1 MLALDRAKD
10 NRLVVAIAL
19 MMAGILWLDLQTR
32 LGLAEWILYLMPVG
46 LCLRQRSAALP
57 VYVTLVSSMLTVVG
71 FLASPPGVA
80 QDVAAINRAIGIVA
94 MAVICYLVRY
104 MILARE
110 RERLDSWVQQGRA
123 AVGQAVLGQQS
134 VADVARRASTAIAE
148 YIGAAVAVLYRVDG
162 DRLLLEGGYALD
174 AGIELPRSL
183 QRGQG
188 LAGQVA
194 AGGEPRV
201 VHELADSHVRISSAL
216 GSSPPRHLVLLPAM
230 ADMQVCGVIELGLVT
245 LPEADAEL
253 LALCRALA
261 EPLGT
266 ALQAALYRQRQA
278 DLLEETQRQAEELQA
293 QQEELR
299 VSNEELEE
307 QSRALRESQSR
318 LEDQQAELETTN
330 VRLEEQTERL
340 ERQKQDLLIAQRAMR
355 LNAQKLEQASRY
367 KSEFL
372 ANMSHELRTPLNS
385 SLILAKLLSDNR
397 DGNLSS
403 DQVRYAQSILAANN
417 DLLTLINDILDLAKI
432 ESGHA
437 DTQIEAVAL
446 EAVVGRLRDTFGPIA
461 ADRGLGFSID
471 VEPAAPDTLVTDPQ
485 RLTQI
490 LRNLLSNAFKFT
502 EAGEVRLQVRA
513 QPGQRLAFAVRDTGV
528 GIPAEQQGIIFEP
541 FRQADGSTSRKYGGT
556 GLGLS
561 ISRELARLLGGDIQV
576 QSQPGQGS
584 TFTLDIPVILEPASS
599 GEERPAEP
607 APVPTALPA
616 GAAVVAMPTPASPGA
631 SPAASPAP
639 AATQA
644 GDMPAPLAAPPAT
657 PAAATAR
664 TGAASPIEDDRHRAR
679 PGRLILAVEDDPH
692 FARVLYDL
700 VHEMDFDCA
709 LSASGREALELA
721 RNLQPAGVL
730 LDVGLPDES
739 GLSVLERLKR
749 DPATRHI
756 PVHMLSLH
764 DRAQTAL
771 ELGAVGYMMKPL
783 AREQIAEAVHK
794 LQAKLQQR
802 LRRILVVED
811 DPSLRDNIGL
821 LLKTDQVEIDAVG
834 TVADALDHLARQTY
848 DCMVM
853 DLALPDASG
862 YELLE
867 RLAEGGQ
874 YAFPPVIVY
883 TGRVLSADEEQRLR
897 RYSRSI
903 IIKGARSPERL
914 LDEVTLFLHSVE
926 SALPPDQQ
934 RLLREARQRDSV
946 LDGRTILLAE
956 DDVRNIFALSSVLEP
971 LGVKLEIA
979 RNGREALDRLASG
992 QRIDLVLMDIMMPE
1006 MDGLTAMRELR
1017 RRPDCAKLPVIALTA
1032 KAMPDDRQ
1040 HCLEAGADDY
1050 ISKPIDVDK
1059 LVSLC
1064 RVWMPK

>member
-1 MLALDRAKD
+1 MLAFDRAKE
-10 NRLVVAIAL
+10 NRLLVTIVL
-19 MMAGILWLDLQTR
+19 MMAGILWMDLQTR
-32 LGLAEWILYLMPVG
+32 LGLAEWILYLLPVG
-46 LCLRQRSAALP
+46 LCLRQRRASLP
-57 VYVTLVSSMLTVVG
+57 LYIVAVSSALTIAG
-71 FLASPPGVA
+71 FFASPPGYAVEIA
-80 QDVAAINRAIGIVA
+80 GINRAIGIVA
-94 MAVICYLVRY
+94 MAVIGYLVRY
-104 MILARE
+104 MIIARE
-110 RERLDSWVQQGRA
+110 RERLDSWIQQGRA
-123 AVGQAVLGQQS
+123 AVGQAVLGQQT
-134 VADVARRASTAIAE
+134 VADVATKATAALAG
-148 YIGAAVAVLYRVDG
+148 YLGAVVAALYRVDG
-162 DRLLLEGGYALD
+162 ERLLLEGGWALD
-174 AGIELPRSL
+174 SAGDLPRIL

-188 LAGQVA
+188 LAGQMAVS
-194 AGGEPRV
+194 GEARV
-201 VHELADSHVRISSAL
+201 VQGLAESHLRISSAL
-216 GSSPPRHLVLLPAM
+216 GSSEPRHIVILPAT
-230 ADMQVCGVIELGLVT
+230 ADLQVCGVVELGLLH
-245 LPEADAEL
+245 LPVDEAEL

-261 EPLGT
+261 EPIGA

-340 ERQKQDLLIAQRAMR
+340 ERQKQELLVTQRAMR
-355 LNAQKLEQASRY
+355 LNADKLEQANRY

-385 SLILAKLLSDNR
+385 SLILAKLLADNR
-397 DGNLSS
+397 NGNLTP
-403 DQVRYAQSILAANN
+403 DQVRYAESILSANN

-446 EAVVGRLRDTFGPIA
+446 ETLLARLQDTFAPIA

-471 VEPAAPDTLVTDPQ
+471 VEPAAPATLVTDPQ
-485 RLTQI
+485 RLLQI

-513 QPGQRLAFAVRDTGV
+513 QPGQRIAFAVRDTGV
-528 GIPAEQQGIIFEP
+528 GIPPEQQAIIFEP

-561 ISRELARLLGGDIQV
+561 ISRELARLLGGDITV
-576 QSQPGQGS
+576 HSQQGQGS
-584 TFTLDIPVILEPASS
+584 TFTLDIPVV
-599 GEERPAEP
+599 AEP
-607 APVPTALPA
+607 AAGAASSTASAAHNAPAAPPAQSVQAPAAAALPEGAGSAPAPAAGVQRPLSVTPAVAPA
-616 GAAVVAMPTPASPGA
+616 GAATPAT
-631 SPAASPAP
+631 
-639 AATQA
+639 ATH
-644 GDMPAPLAAPPAT
+644 G
-657 PAAATAR
+657 
-664 TGAASPIEDDRHRAR
+664 IEDDRHRAR

-700 VHEMDFDCA
+700 VHEMDFDCV

-721 RNLQPAGVL
+721 RTLQPAGVL

-771 ELGAVGYMMKPL
+771 ELGAVGYLMKPL
-783 AREQIAEAVHK
+783 AREQIAQAVHK

-802 LRRILVVED
+802 LHRILVVED
-811 DPSLRDNIGL
+811 DPALRDNIGL

-834 TVADALDHLARQTY
+834 TVADALDHLSRQTY

-862 YELLE
+862 YDLLE
-867 RLAEGGQ
+867 RMAEGGH

-979 RNGREALDRLASG
+979 RNGREALDRLAG
-992 QRIDLVLMDIMMPE
+992 GTRVDLVLMDIMMPE

-1017 RRPDCAKLPVIALTA
+1017 RRPKHAKLPVIALTA
-1032 KAMPDDRQ
+1032 KAMPEDRQ
-1040 HCLEAGADDY
+1040 HCLDAGADDY

>member
-1 MLALDRAKD
+1 MPAFDRAKE
-10 NRLVVAIAL
+10 NRLLVAIVL
-19 MMAGILWLDLQTR
+19 MMAGILWVDLQTR
-32 LGLAEWILYLMPVG
+32 LGLAEWILYLLPIG
-46 LCLRQRSAALP
+46 LCLRQRWASLP
-57 VYVTLVSSMLTVVG
+57 VYVTLVASVLTVIG
-71 FLASPPGVA
+71 FIASPPGYA
-80 QDVAAINRAIGIVA
+80 RDIAGINRAIGIVA
-94 MAVICYLVRY
+94 MAVIAYLVRY
-104 MILARE
+104 MIITRE
-110 RERLDSWVQQGRA
+110 RERLVSWIQQGRA
-123 AVGQAVLGQQS
+123 AVGQAVLGQQT
-134 VADVARRASTAIAE
+134 VADVAAKATAALAG
-148 YIGAAVAVLYRVDG
+148 YLGAVVAALYRVDG

-174 AGIELPRSL
+174 TAGDLPRSL

-188 LAGQVA
+188 LAGQMAVS
-194 AGGEPRV
+194 GEPRLV
-201 VHELADSHVRISSAL
+201 QGLAESHLRVSSAL
-216 GSSPPRHLVLLPAM
+216 GSSAPRHVVILPAT
-230 ADMQVCGVIELGLVT
+230 ADLHVCGVMELGLLQ
-245 LPEADAEL
+245 LPVEEAEL

-261 EPLGT
+261 EPIGA

-318 LEDQQAELETTN
+318 LEDQQTELETTN

-340 ERQKQDLLIAQRAMR
+340 ERQKQELLITQRAMR
-355 LNAQKLEQASRY
+355 LNAEKLEQANRY

-385 SLILAKLLSDNR
+385 SLILAKLLADNR
-397 DGNLSS
+397 DGNLSA
-403 DQVRYAQSILAANN
+403 DQVRYAESILSANN

-446 EAVVGRLRDTFGPIA
+446 EAVVSRLQDTFTPIA
-461 ADRGLGFSID
+461 ADRGLGFRID
-471 VEPAAPDTLVTDPQ
+471 VEPAAPTTLVTDPQ
-485 RLTQI
+485 RLAQI

-502 EAGEVRLQVRA
+502 ESGEVLLQVRA
-513 QPGQRLAFAVRDTGV
+513 QPGQRIAFAVRDTGV
-528 GIPAEQQGIIFEP
+528 GIPPEQQAIIFEP

-561 ISRELARLLGGDIQV
+561 ISRELARLLGGDITV
-576 QSQPGQGS
+576 HSQQGQGS
-584 TFTLDIPVILEPASS
+584 TFTLDIPVVAEPTAP
-599 GEERPAEP
+599 GAEAEP
-607 APVPTALPA
+607 APPA
-616 GAAVVAMPTPASPGA
+616 TLAPPAMAQPPAQLAASRASASPPQA
-631 SPAASPAP
+631 SAP
-639 AATQA
+639 AA
-644 GDMPAPLAAPPAT
+644 PAVAPVPPAG
-657 PAAATAR
+657 P
-664 TGAASPIEDDRHRAR
+664 GIEDDRHRAR

-721 RNLQPAGVL
+721 RTLQPAGVL

-771 ELGAVGYMMKPL
+771 ELGAVGYLMKPL
-783 AREQIAEAVHK
+783 AREQIAQAVHK

-802 LRRILVVED
+802 LHRILVVED
-811 DPSLRDNIGL
+811 DPALRDNIGL

-834 TVADALDHLARQTY
+834 TVADALSHLSRQTY

-862 YELLE
+862 YDLLE
-867 RLAEGGQ
+867 RMAEGGQ

-926 SALPPDQQ
+926 AALPPDQQ

-979 RNGREALDRLASG
+979 RNGREALDRLAG
-992 QRIDLVLMDIMMPE
+992 GTRVDLVLMDIMMPE

-1017 RRPDCAKLPVIALTA
+1017 RRPEHAKLPVIALTA
-1032 KAMPDDRQ
+1032 KAMPEDRQ
-1040 HCLEAGADDY
+1040 HCLDAGADDY